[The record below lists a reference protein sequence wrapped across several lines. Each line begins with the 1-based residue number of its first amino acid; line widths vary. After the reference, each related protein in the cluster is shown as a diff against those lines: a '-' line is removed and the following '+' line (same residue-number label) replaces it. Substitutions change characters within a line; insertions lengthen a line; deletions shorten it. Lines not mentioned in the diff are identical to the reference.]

1 MKFQWY
7 PVLNGLNSRRDGIHK
22 NMGEVVQEIVI
33 NYSGTLTYERFDI
46 RIAKTTICFLNI
58 RAFFA
63 IQAFRRVRV
72 L

>member
-1 MKFQWY
+1 MITSTKWIKFMK
-7 PVLNGLNSRRDGIHK
+7 RRGIHQ
-22 NMGEVVQEIVI
+22 NSPEVVQEIVI

-46 RIAKTTICFLNI
+46 RAAKTTICFLNI
-58 RAFFA
+58 RAFFE